1 MQKLPLLLPLL
12 LAAALKEEEDAM
24 QQHVS
29 DAICVFN
36 VGNVSG
42 YVTFHQNRD
51 ENVTVQGNITNLP
64 KGEHG
69 FHVHQ
74 FGDLSNGCS
83 STGPHFNPYGRNHGA
98 PTAEVRHVGDLGNIE
113 ADDNGSAV
121 FNMSDHL
128 LTLNG
133 NNSILGRAV
142 VVHEHRDDLG
152 CGGNNESLKTGNA
165 GSRLTCCVIG
175 MRNL

>member
-1 MQKLPLLLPLL
+1 MKECRDAGRGTFLLPYSGAMQKLPLLLPLL
-12 LAAALKEEEDAM
+12 LAAAVKEEDSAM

-64 KGEHG
+64 TGEHG

-83 STGPHFNPYGRNHGA
+83 STGPPFQS
-98 PTAEVRHVGDLGNIE
+98 VRK
-113 ADDNGSAV
+113 
-121 FNMSDHL
+121 
-128 LTLNG
+128 
-133 NNSILGRAV
+133 
-142 VVHEHRDDLG
+142 
-152 CGGNNESLKTGNA
+152 ESRCPD
-165 GSRLTCCVIG
+165 S
-175 MRNL
+175 